1 MVKENGVGGAVAVAQ
16 DTLELFSRLEG
27 LEPNDGDL
35 VIGSDLVVVGLVGE
49 CKRKHALLLQVG
61 LVDSATEIQS
71 VIKSMKSQE
80 YETIQF
86 LRFQI
91 KYTHG
96 YNHKIIP
103 PEVLSSLLI

>member
-1 MVKENGVGGAVAVAQ
+1 MAQ

-61 LVDSATEIQS
+61 LVDTGKGLDDDGTAAQVTELAF
-71 VIKSMKSQE
+71 IKGSFFCENSQNTKTYRGSRAACSRE
-80 YETIQF
+80 E
-86 LRFQI
+86 
-91 KYTHG
+91 
-96 YNHKIIP
+96 P
-103 PEVLSSLLI
+103 SP